1 MALEHGLAGN
11 LVEARKVRM
20 ANFVARKEAA
30 ARPAKTMTKT
40 KTKSPAKAKISKTG
54 IRITATANHNLPA

>member
-30 ARPAKTMTKT
+30 ARPAKDYDKD
-40 KTKSPAKAKISKTG
+40 KDKVAG
-54 IRITATANHNLPA
+54 QGQN